1 MKFIK
6 IYPENLQIYVV
17 LARGFWL
24 LEEFEKSIYYA
35 LQRIVKLQNHR
46 GQFSRRYG
54 LTIQSFMLYWHYRY
68 LAHKKEWLKLLR
80 QTQQRGDLPIQ
91 STFKTV
97 AMWNMGQYDDARKL
111 AGETLETLEQSSL
124 SMPLFIVPFAFDLGP
139 TLQSILKE
147 NILSADGNE

>member
-1 MKFIK
+1 M
-6 IYPENLQIYVV
+6 
-17 LARGFWL
+17 
-24 LEEFEKSIYYA
+24 
-35 LQRIVKLQNHR
+35 
-46 GQFSRRYG
+46 
-54 LTIQSFMLYWHYRY
+54 
-68 LAHKKEWLKLLR
+68 AHKKEWLKLLR

-111 AGETLETLEQSSL
+111 AGETLATLEQSSL

-147 NILSADGNE
+147 NILSGNRNE